1 MFVINGEQLNKFL
14 PVVLLLLVTACD
26 SDRSNQVIAPL
37 QDEGAEEKESK
48 NKDAAEDAAL
58 EGAAPLQQ
66 KRSVPLDLTIPDQV
80 ITEQNEHQQSGAADA
95 LLPDLFSQK
104 GSSQSQ
110 QSRTSVG
117 GRLVLDEDNPDYSM
131 QAVKGAEVTLE
142 VLTP

>member
-1 MFVINGEQLNKFL
+1 MFVIDGEQLNKFL

-26 SDRSNQVIAPL
+26 SDRSNQVLTPS
-37 QDEGAEEKESK
+37 QDESAKEREFK

-66 KRSVPLDLTIPDQV
+66 KRSMPLDLTIPDQV
-80 ITEQNEHQQSGAADA
+80 ITEQNEHLQSGAAA
-95 LLPDLFSQK
+95 TLLPDLFSPK
-104 GSSQSQ
+104 GASQSQ
-110 QSRTSVG
+110 QNRTSVG

-131 QAVKGAEVTLE
+131 EAVKGAEVTLE

>member
-1 MFVINGEQLNKFL
+1 MFVIDGEQLNKFL

-26 SDRSNQVIAPL
+26 SDRSNQVIAPSK
-37 QDEGAEEKESK
+37 DKGAEERESK

-58 EGAAPLQQ
+58 EAAATLQQ
-66 KRSVPLDLTIPDQV
+66 KRSMPLDPTIPDQV
-80 ITEQNEHQQSGAADA
+80 IIEQNEHHQSGAADA

-104 GSSQSQ
+104 GANQSQ

-131 QAVKGAEVTLE
+131 EAVKGAEVTLE